1 MVDKMFN
8 EFKQFLNDNPKL
20 TKFFKV
26 LYFITLVIFWFI
38 DLFNQKIPDNYNSV
52 LDFIKNNSKIFYG
65 VMIGLY
71 IGYEFLNKKHEK
83 IESKNTKKLVQ
94 EKLEI
99 EQKYQSLLSE
109 ILKSESYI
117 KKSSSDI
124 LKLLFER
131 YKLDSSCRITLFHNK
146 VASRAPEFFYI
157 MERYS
162 TGESKHI
169 LSQKMNTQLQ

>member
-99 EQKYQSLLSE
+99 EQKYQSLLS
-109 ILKSESYI
+109 
-117 KKSSSDI
+117 
-124 LKLLFER
+124 
-131 YKLDSSCRITLFHNK
+131 
-146 VASRAPEFFYI
+146 
-157 MERYS
+157 
-162 TGESKHI
+162 
-169 LSQKMNTQLQ
+169 

>member
-146 VASRAPEFFYI
+146 VASRAPEFFLYNGTLFNWW
-157 MERYS
+157 RAS
-162 TGESKHI
+162 TF
-169 LSQKMNTQLQ
+169 